1 MSVADRP
8 PRVVAV
14 AGGVGG
20 ARMVAGLHRV
30 LDEGMLTVIVNT
42 GDDFTHW
49 GLHISPDLD
58 TVMYTLAGLAPEER
72 GWGIEG
78 DTFEVLAESK
88 RRGGDPW
95 FQLGDRDLVTHLR
108 RTNALAAG
116 SSLTEA
122 TAAICRELGITRPI
136 LPMSDEPCPTVIV
149 TTDDKSMAFQDW
161 LVRERGAPL
170 VARVQ
175 SGSSASATAKVLGAL
190 AEADLVVLCPSNPY
204 VSIDPIRSLDGV
216 AQWLRDKAVVAVS
229 PLVGGKAVKGP
240 LASMVSSIDR
250 MEPSAQWVAKHYDG
264 FLDGLVV
271 HPGDRFECAIPLLET
286 DILIQKPQDRVRLA
300 RELLEFARS
309 RL

>member
-1 MSVADRP
+1 MAL
-8 PRVVAV
+8 

-20 ARMVAGLHRV
+20 ARMIDGLHRV
-30 LDEGMLTVIVNT
+30 LEEGMLTAIVNT

-72 GWGIEG
+72 GWGIEA

-88 RRGGDPW
+88 RRGGDHW

-108 RTNALAAG
+108 RTTALAA
-116 SSLTEA
+116 SATLTEA
-122 TAAICRELGITRPI
+122 TAAVCSGLGITRPI
-136 LPMSDEPCPTVIV
+136 LPMSDGPCPTVIV
-149 TTDDKSMAFQDW
+149 TKDSRSVAFQDW
-161 LVRERGAPL
+161 LVRERGAPE
-170 VARVQ
+170 VASVQ
-175 SGSSASATAKVLGAL
+175 STGSASATPEVLRAL
-190 AEADLVVLCPSNPY
+190 AEADLIVVCPSNPY

-216 AQWLRDKAVVAVS
+216 DRWLHEKITVAVS
-229 PLVGGKAVKGP
+229 PLLGGKAVKGP

-250 MEPSAQWVAKHYDG
+250 TEPSAGWVARHYAD
-264 FLDGLVV
+264 FLDGIVV
-271 HPGDRFECAIPLLET
+271 HQGDRFESSIPQLET
-286 DILIQKPQDRVRLA
+286 DILIQKPEDRVRLA